1 MAFFKKGA
9 KLAVLKVGFR
19 MGSVRDS
26 EWDEGYSVIGDKG
39 DVGFLDF
46 EDDRSLHSYDL
57 LEEGPVVI
65 SVPFPFIDGKPQYAL
80 VGETFADS
88 ITIKNTTG
96 DSRELWSVRIFSS
109 SPEDSYLL
117 SLMKPPSTDADEE
130 SVRRFVGSTSLEDR
144 VLQPGQTL
152 TIWISCKPKDI
163 GLHTSVIHF
172 DLGEEKIERVA
183 FLLAEDKVSQALFSA
198 KPYARAPSRGKKFS
212 HDQYVAGKRPPP
224 PSSHGFKYRLPEYPI
239 PQDIREII
247 ESKQVPD
254 VIMEGLSRRNY
265 VSFFSTLIVMEEIH
279 LEEEMRAHDM
289 ECVTMRWRGN
299 HFLSLEVPALAER
312 RPSLVVGDYIL
323 AQLVASD
330 HQNDNHAYQGYIHR
344 IEADEIFLKFNK
356 TLHGSHR
363 DDDLY
368 NVSFSYNRTNM
379 RRLYHAVQSA
389 ENLGPDILFPSHSPH
404 KRVIKTTPLR
414 PLNQNLNRE
423 QALSVEKILGC
434 RGGPPYIIHGPPGT
448 GKTMTIVEAILQL
461 YASQR
466 KTRILVCASSNSAAD
481 HVLQKLFDREKSGVR
496 ENELFRL
503 NAMSRPYED
512 VKPEFI
518 RFCFFDDMVFKCPPV
533 KALLRYKI
541 IVSTYMSAS
550 LLCAEGIRRG
560 HFTHIF
566 LDEAGQASE
575 PETMIPISNLCARET
590 VIALAG
596 DPKQLG
602 PVIYSKD
609 AESYGLGKS
618 YLERL
623 FECDNYN
630 GGDENYVT
638 KLLRNY
644 RCHPAILELPSD
656 LFYDGELIACKEETE
671 ETESTLYDLVDLP
684 NNSFPVLFIGIQGCD
699 EREGSNPSWFNR
711 IEASKVVDIIRKLNN
726 DIDLDEGD
734 IGVITPYRQQVLKL
748 KKAFESLDMPNVKV
762 GSVEQFQGQER
773 RIIIISTVRST
784 IKHNE
789 FDRVHNLGFL
799 SNPRRFNVAITRA
812 KSLLIIVGNPHII
825 NKDPHWD
832 KLLRY
837 CVENGSYQGCPLP
850 ALEEHYQADEL
861 GEYNGGNDIPNQYSN
876 GAEWDKEIPKQFSND
891 VEWDEY
897 IPPNQES
904 NEAEWDEY
912 IPPNQE
918 SNGTGWDE
926 TYPSQYTNDVGWE
939 KENVPNQSSSE
950 ANWGNDVSNHS
961 NNGRWGDDVLN
972 KLSDDENDDA
982 EWGDADFSRYSD
994 VVECNEDPASKLVT
1008 NEVKPAH
1015 SSSGGYPRKKEWGE
1029 CSSKSYSNRARYGN
1043 MVVEPSGWD
1052 D

>member
-1 MAFFKKGA
+1 
-9 KLAVLKVGFR
+9 
-19 MGSVRDS
+19 MGSVRDGGG
-26 EWDEGYSVIGDKG
+26 WDEEYSEIGDKG

-46 EDDRSLHSYDL
+46 EDDRSLHDYNL

-65 SVPFPFIDGKPQYAL
+65 SFPFPFINGKPRSAL
-80 VGETFADS
+80 VGETLADS

-96 DSRELWSVRIFSS
+96 DSRTLWGIRIFSS

-130 SVRRFVGSTSLEDR
+130 SLRRFVGSTSLEDR
-144 VLQPGQTL
+144 VLQPGQTV
-152 TIWISCKPKDI
+152 TIWISCRPKDI
-163 GLHTSVIHF
+163 GLQTSVIHF
-172 DLGEEKIERVA
+172 DFDEEKIERVA
-183 FLLAEDKVSQALFSA
+183 FLLAEDEVSQALFSA
-198 KPYARAPSRGKKFS
+198 KPYARAPSRGKRFS
-212 HDQYVAGKRPPP
+212 HDQYVAGKRPPQQ
-224 PSSHGFKYRLPEYPI
+224 SSHGFKYNLPKYLI

-254 VIMEGLSRRNY
+254 VLMEGLNHKDY
-265 VSFFSTLIVMEEIH
+265 VNFFSTLIVMEEIH

-289 ECVTMRWRGN
+289 ECVTMRRRGN

-323 AQLVASD
+323 AHLVTS
-330 HQNDNHAYQGYIHR
+330 QNGNQSYQGYIHR
-344 IEADEIFLKFNK
+344 IEADEIFLKFDK
-356 TLHGSHR
+356 TLHWSHR

-368 NVSFSYNRTNM
+368 NVSFSYNRMNM

-389 ENLGPDILFPSHSPH
+389 ESLGPDILFPSHSPR

-414 PLNQNLNRE
+414 PLNQNINRE

-461 YASQR
+461 YTSQR

-481 HVLQKLFDREKSGVR
+481 HVLQKLFDRKESGVR

-590 VIALAG
+590 VIVLAG

-609 AESYGLGKS
+609 AVSYGLGKS

-623 FECDNYN
+623 FECDYYT

-644 RCHPAILELPSD
+644 RCHPAILKLPSD

-684 NNSFPVLFIGIQGCD
+684 NNLFPVLFIGIQGCD

-726 DIDLDEGD
+726 DIDLDDGD

-789 FDRVHNLGFL
+789 FDQVHNLGFL

-832 KLLRY
+832 KLLQY
-837 CVENGSYQGCPLP
+837 CVENDSYKGCPLP
-850 ALEEHYQADEL
+850 VLEAQSQADEF
-861 GEYNGGNDIPNQYSN
+861 GGYDD
-876 GAEWDKEIPKQFSND
+876 GW
-891 VEWDEY
+891 EY
-897 IPPNQES
+897 IPP
-904 NEAEWDEY
+904 
-912 IPPNQE
+912 PNQE
-918 SNGTGWDE
+918 YSGTGWDE
-926 TYPSQYTNDVGWE
+926 HLPSQYPDEFVPPNQECSGTGWDE
-939 KENVPNQSSSE
+939 PLPSQHSNGIEWEGQNVPNQSSGE
-950 ANWGNDVSNHS
+950 AKWGNDVSNHS
-961 NNGRWGDDVLN
+961 NKGRWGDDVLN

-982 EWGDADFSRYSD
+982 EWGGEGFNHYSN
-994 VVECNEDPASKLVT
+994 VVECNEDVLSQYLKDAESVEDAALLES
-1008 NEVKPAH
+1008 NELRQSH
-1015 SSSGGYPRKKEWGE
+1015 SSSEVYPHRKERGE
-1029 CSSKSYSNRARYGN
+1029 CSSK
-1043 MVVEPSGWD
+1043 
-1052 D
+1052 